1 MPRTTAAVRLALA
14 ALAAG
19 SATWSAPSLAAQEPS
34 YSADSRTQEYE
45 FYTAEELDNLLAP
58 VALYPDPILA
68 QLLVAATYPEQIELA
83 QRYVEVYGR
92 DGLDDQSWDVSVRAI
107 AHYEPVLNMLYE
119 RPNWATAIGRAYAM
133 QPRDVMG
140 SVQGLRRMA
149 RAQGNLATTG
159 EQRVEVERDYIRIIP
174 AQPRVIYVPVYDPYE
189 VYYRPIS
196 PYVSV
201 ATPYWSFGIGYPIG
215 AWLNYDLDWETR
227 VVYYHGWDGYGR
239 RHTWYH
245 VSRPFIAYSSVY
257 IGPRF
262 RVVVIDRGISRRYVN
277 YAGFG
282 YYSTVHRGTRWDRER
297 LPGRGYASRSAK
309 PVREDRFGI
318 PARRDQATGRP
329 GKRDDIVPRVG
340 STAPRGD
347 DDGGARPPRGETG
360 ARPPRGGDDDRG
372 TPRTGDGTDRNRG
385 NGNDRNGNN
394 GRDDGRSAGRA
405 AAPSSDVARAP
416 IAEDRVKPVRVGGNN
431 RPLYPR
437 GEDIAPE
444 RVKGATVARR
454 EGTVDNGS
462 WNPRTSERTAPRDV
476 PRASSERALPRT
488 DARTESRSLPRS
500 EPRYEP
506 RTMPRIDPRYEPRA
520 MPRTEPRSEPRS
532 TPRSVEPRSAPRASA
547 PRSEPR
553 SAPRVSAP
561 RTERSAP
568 RASAPRSERS
578 APTAPRAPRSE
589 GRSRG

>member
-1 MPRTTAAVRLALA
+1 MPRSTAALRLALA
-14 ALAAG
+14 VVAAGAVPLAA
-19 SATWSAPSLAAQEPS
+19 PMLAAQESS
-34 YSADSRTQEYE
+34 YADEARRQDDHELYNS
-45 FYTAEELDNLLAP
+45 EELDNLLAP

-83 QRYVEVYGR
+83 QRYVETYGR
-92 DGLDDQSWDVSVRAI
+92 DGLDDQPWDVSVRAI

-119 RPNWATAIGRAYAM
+119 RPNWATAIGRAYAT
-133 QPRDVMG
+133 QPRDVMA
-140 SVQGLRRMA
+140 SVQALRRMA
-149 RAQGNLATTG
+149 RAQGNLASTG

-189 VYYRPIS
+189 VYYRPLS

-245 VSRPFIAYSSVY
+245 VSRPYIAYSSIY

-262 RVVVIDRGISRRYVN
+262 RVVVIDRGIRHRYVN

-297 LPGRGYASRSAK
+297 LPGRSYAARPAK

-318 PARRDQATGRP
+318 PPRRDQATGRP
-329 GKRDDIVPRVG
+329 AKRDDIVPRVG

-347 DDGGARPPRGETG
+347 ASGGARPPRGTETGG
-360 ARPPRGGDDDRG
+360 ARPPRGTDDRG
-372 TPRTGDGTDRNRG
+372 TPRTGDGPDRNRG

-394 GRDDGRSAGRA
+394 GSIGRGRSS
-405 AAPSSDVARAP
+405 APGADVARAP
-416 IAEDRVKPVRVGGNN
+416 VVEDRVKPVRVGGPN

-454 EGTVDNGS
+454 DGTVDNGT
-462 WNPRTSERTAPRDV
+462 WNPRAGD
-476 PRASSERALPRT
+476 RA
-488 DARTESRSLPRS
+488 
-500 EPRYEP
+500 
-506 RTMPRIDPRYEPRA
+506 
-520 MPRTEPRSEPRS
+520 
-532 TPRSVEPRSAPRASA
+532 TPSPAPRAL

-553 SAPRVSAP
+553 SAPRSAP
-561 RTERSAP
+561 RSEPRSEARSEPRSAPRSAPRMESPRASTPRSEP
-568 RASAPRSERS
+568 RASAPRMERS
-578 APTAPRAPRSE
+578 APRSSAPSAPKPPRGE
-589 GRSRG
+589 GRTRG